1 MQNPEKL
8 LEKNTNV
15 VLARLEAIK
24 TIVDTNAFKV
34 MVPIKKQIK
43 GASALYDIL
52 IDKRILYKNPHDG
65 IFYWDMKVKV
75 TKQLARRIAIEI
87 TEKNRRYTAI
97 AMDNVSV
104 TPESDKSTVNKI
116 IKPKVSMSFFWGLFT
131 FTKD

>member
-24 TIVDTNAFKV
+24 TVVDANAFTV

-52 IDKRILYKNPHDG
+52 ITKRILYKNPHDG
-65 IFYWDMKVKV
+65 IIYWDMNTKV
-75 TKQLARRIAIEI
+75 TKQLARRIASEI
-87 TEKNRRYTAI
+87 TEKNRKYTANV
-97 AMDNVSV
+97 MDNIV
-104 TPESDKSTVNKI
+104 TSESQKPTVNKTS
-116 IKPKVSMSFFWGLFT
+116 KPNVSMSFLWGLFT
-131 FTKD
+131 YTKN